1 MNPKDQKDQNQKDQ
15 KNPNNPSRTDS
26 AQKAGEGNWNDKTGG
41 DAQRKS
47 PGGQP
52 DQSTRKTTEKD
63 GNMRHDGGMNKDS
76 DRNSKRGDSGQDSGR
91 SQRDPND

>member
-26 AQKAGEGNWNDKTGG
+26 AQKAGDGNWNDKTGG

-52 DQSTRKTTEKD
+52 DQSSRKTSDAGQDDDMDTD
-63 GNMRHDGGMNKDS
+63 T
-76 DRNSKRGDSGQDSGR
+76 DRNTNRRDQADGSR